1 MYSPGSVRS
10 HHDKTLQHRK
20 NSSSEERTR
29 QGRYR
34 FQRTHAPYSIENRA
48 AVPAIEGLASAIS
61 CQPRHAV
68 SANRLMEEEYFEIHE
83 PSDWNQ
89 RLQENAAESCR
100 QPASINDIAPFQYKP
115 LGSEKT
121 IRLLKIT
128 RISHSDFLHCTMI
141 HMDRYNLLSGSGFIA
156 LSYRWGDES
165 IIGTM
170 QLRNVFMHGTTEI
183 AEDYET
189 KEVPQSTLDML
200 VGLYKTERITDR
212 WFWIDVLC
220 LNQADILEKSA
231 QVRLMGSIFELAS
244 EALVYVGP
252 EIESTAL
259 AMDFWEKLR
268 VTFAELPRVDAD
280 GKMLYQSH
288 EELLRYTDTTWA
300 SPEWEAMQKHLTRPW
315 FRRLWVM
322 QEAVLPRSVIYVW
335 GRFALTAH
343 DMRLFPYWDMRSSL
357 SMMLYQHD
365 SSCWYS
371 AKMIS
376 EIAFLRSNRTQA
388 NKQWVGV
395 LHNLVWWCDGA
406 HATDPRDRIYG
417 LLGLLDGEDLGIV
430 LDYSLGNTVENV
442 YTDATKRSMTRHPG
456 FNVMYG
462 AGIGWKKNNLMGNNA
477 GETWFKQPDPQSEAD
492 PSMTTFETSLPSW
505 VPDFNRTFAHLPGDH
520 LSAGMGHVPVEPVAF
535 DGDFLIL
542 PAYVVDT
549 VTLMM
554 DFTSPR
560 PLSGAKVEV
569 QDDPYTTWYLRNA
582 LELVKTRHPPPWSA
596 PFYASFWRTLTFN
609 TSDVASDVAQFPPA
623 EYGDTLASL
632 DVVKESGIL
641 ANSSTRVSTS
651 VQRQRFLT
659 TAMAF
664 GSWHAVCVTS
674 SGWVGLVPRY
684 TTIGDVIAV
693 CPGARA
699 PVVLRSTGN
708 ERDGKKLFQFVGTG
722 YVHEL
727 NNGIHVAA
735 SKGKLE
741 SIVLR

>member
-1 MYSPGSVRS
+1 
-10 HHDKTLQHRK
+10 
-20 NSSSEERTR
+20 
-29 QGRYR
+29 
-34 FQRTHAPYSIENRA
+34 
-48 AVPAIEGLASAIS
+48 
-61 CQPRHAV
+61 
-68 SANRLMEEEYFEIHE
+68 
-83 PSDWNQ
+83 
-89 RLQENAAESCR
+89 
-100 QPASINDIAPFQYKP
+100 
-115 LGSEKT
+115 
-121 IRLLKIT
+121 
-128 RISHSDFLHCTMI
+128 MI
-141 HMDRYNLLSGSGFIA
+141 HMDRYNLLPGPGFLA
-156 LSYRWGDES
+156 LSYRWGDEN

-170 QLRNVFMHGTTEI
+170 QLRNIFVDDTTDI

-189 KEVPQSTLDML
+189 KELPQSTLDML
-200 VGLYKTERITDR
+200 VELHKTERLTGR

-259 AMDFWEKLR
+259 AMEFWERLR
-268 VTFAELPRVDAD
+268 VIFAELPQVDAD
-280 GKMLYQSH
+280 GQILYLSH
-288 EELLRYTDTTWA
+288 EESLRYTGATWA
-300 SPEWEAMQKHLTRPW
+300 SPEWEAIQKHLTRPW

-322 QEAVLPRSVIYVW
+322 QEAVLPHSVIYIW

-365 SSCWYS
+365 SSCWFS
-371 AKMIS
+371 AKRIA

-388 NKQWVGV
+388 NKHWIGV

-417 LLGLLDGEDLGIV
+417 LLGLLGGEDLGIV
-430 LDYSLGNTVENV
+430 PDYSPENTVESV
-442 YTDATKRSMTRHPG
+442 YTDATRRSLTRHG
-456 FNVMYG
+456 SFNIMYG
-462 AGIGWKKNNLMGNNA
+462 AGAGWKKDNLMGNNG
-477 GETWFKQPDPQSEAD
+477 GETWFKQPDTQSEAD
-492 PSMTTFETSLPSW
+492 PSMTTFETALPSW

-520 LSAGMGHVPVEPVAF
+520 LSAGIGHVAVEPAAF
-535 DGDFLIL
+535 EGDFLII
-542 PAYVVDT
+542 PGYVVDT
-549 VTLMM
+549 ITLMM
-554 DFTSPR
+554 DFKSPR
-560 PLSGAKVEV
+560 PLSGEVAEVEE
-569 QDDPYTTWYLRNA
+569 DPYTTWYLRTA
-582 LELVKTRHPPPWSA
+582 LELMKVRHPSPWSA
-596 PFYASFWRTLTFN
+596 SFYASFWRTLTFY
-609 TSDVASDVAQFPPA
+609 TSNVADDVAQFPPA

-641 ANSSTRVSTS
+641 TDSSTRVSTS

-674 SGWVGLVPRY
+674 SGSVGLVPRY
-684 TTIGDVIAV
+684 TKVGDVVAV

-699 PVVLRSTGN
+699 PFVLRPTESETG
-708 ERDGKKLFQFVGTG
+708 GKKVFQFVGTG

-727 NNGIHVAA
+727 NDGIHVAA
-735 SKGKLE
+735 SKGSLE

>member
-1 MYSPGSVRS
+1 MEP
-10 HHDKTLQHRK
+10 
-20 NSSSEERTR
+20 N
-29 QGRYR
+29 
-34 FQRTHAPYSIENRA
+34 
-48 AVPAIEGLASAIS
+48 
-61 CQPRHAV
+61 HAV
-68 SANRLMEEEYFEIHE
+68 SANRLMEEEYFEGHE
-83 PSDWNQ
+83 PSDPDQ
-89 RLQENAAESCR
+89 RLQENAAESYGTAR
-100 QPASINDIAPFQYKP
+100 FRYKP

-128 RISHSDFLHCTMI
+128 RISQSDSLHCTMI
-141 HMDRYNLLSGSGFIA
+141 HMDRYNLLHGPGFIA

-170 QLRNVFMHGTTEI
+170 QLRNVFVHGTTEI

-189 KEVPQSTLDML
+189 KELPQSTLDML
-200 VGLYKTERITDR
+200 VELYKTERITDR

-220 LNQADILEKSA
+220 LNQAAILEKSA

-252 EIESTAL
+252 QIESTAL
-259 AMDFWEKLR
+259 AMEFWEKLR
-268 VTFAELPRVDAD
+268 VTFAELPQVDAD
-280 GKMLYQSH
+280 GKILYLSY
-288 EELLRYTDTTWA
+288 EEILRYTDTTWA
-300 SPEWEAMQKHLTRPW
+300 SPEWQALQQHLTRPW

-322 QEAVLPRSVIYVW
+322 QEAVLPRSVTYVW

-343 DMRLFPYWDMRSSL
+343 DMPLFAYWDMRSNL
-357 SMMLYQHD
+357 GMMLYQHD
-365 SSCWYS
+365 SSCWFS
-371 AKMIS
+371 VKMMT
-376 EIAFLRSNRTQA
+376 EIAFLRSNRTPA
-388 NKQWVGV
+388 NKHWVGV
-395 LHNLVWWCDGA
+395 LHNLIWWCDGA

-430 LDYSLGNTVENV
+430 PDYSPGNTIENV

-456 FNVMYG
+456 FDIMYG
-462 AGIGWKKNNLMGNNA
+462 AGIGWKKKNLIGNIA
-477 GETWFKQPDPQSEAD
+477 GETWFGQPDTQSEAD
-492 PSMTTFETSLPSW
+492 PSTATSETSLPSW
-505 VPDFNRTFAHLPGDH
+505 VPDFNRTFAHLPGNH
-520 LSAGMGHVPVEPVAF
+520 LSAGIGHVPVESAAF
-535 DGDFLIL
+535 EGDFLAL
-542 PAYVVDT
+542 PAYVVDV
-549 VTLMM
+549 VTHIM

-560 PLSGAKVEV
+560 PLSGEKVEV
-569 QDDPYTTWYLRNA
+569 QDDPYTTWYFRNA

-596 PFYASFWRTLTFN
+596 SFYASFWRTLTFN

-651 VQRQRFLT
+651 VQKQRFLT

-664 GSWHAVCVTS
+664 GSWHAVCVTA
-674 SGWVGLVPRY
+674 SGLVGLVPRY
-684 TTIGDVIAV
+684 TTVGDVVAV

-699 PVVLRSTGN
+699 PFVLRSTGN
-708 ERDGKKLFQFVGTG
+708 ERDGKKVFQFVGTG

-727 NNGIHVAA
+727 NEGIHVAA
-735 SKGKLE
+735 SKGELE

>member
-189 KEVPQSTLDML
+189 KELPQSTLDML
-200 VGLYKTERITDR
+200 VELYKTERITDR

-430 LDYSLGNTVENV
+430 PDYSLGNTVENV

-659 TAMAF
+659 TATAF